1 MNQIYRKVQDTVQF
15 IRSRC
20 SLQPQVGI
28 VLGSGLGAFASEVQ
42 VEAEFAFEDL
52 PHFAKPLVEGHKGR
66 LLLGTIKSIPCA
78 VLQGRIHF
86 YEGHSMEQVVHP
98 VRTLGSLGIKTLFLT
113 NAAGGIGD
121 ELKAGNLMM
130 IRDHINLLGTN
141 PLIGPNVDEFGP
153 RFPDM
158 TDVYSP
164 ALRAQMR
171 QAFAQ
176 ENLTALE
183 GVYAAATG
191 PSYETPAEVRY
202 LKLLGI
208 DAIGMSTVPEAIAA
222 RHMGIEVAGL
232 SCITNLAAGI
242 SKTPLSH
249 DEVVQT
255 GKAIEKVFAS
265 LLTRIIGQIS

>member
-1 MNQIYRKVQDTVQF
+1 
-15 IRSRC
+15 
-20 SLQPQVGI
+20 
-28 VLGSGLGAFASEVQ
+28 
-42 VEAEFAFEDL
+42 
-52 PHFAKPLVEGHKGR
+52 
-66 LLLGTIKSIPCA
+66 
-78 VLQGRIHF
+78 
-86 YEGHSMEQVVHP
+86 
-98 VRTLGSLGIKTLFLT
+98 
-113 NAAGGIGD
+113 
-121 ELKAGNLMM
+121 M